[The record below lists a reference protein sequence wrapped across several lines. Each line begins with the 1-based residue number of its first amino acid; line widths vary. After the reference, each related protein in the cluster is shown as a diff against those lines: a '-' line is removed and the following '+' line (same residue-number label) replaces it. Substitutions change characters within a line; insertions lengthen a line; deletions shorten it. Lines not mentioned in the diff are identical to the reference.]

1 MFTNLCYYGVIGKIS
16 KESKFY
22 NIDMKF
28 RIWNGVNFID
38 IDFSNVFDVGF
49 DSYKLSSNQVQKLDK
64 IIEISKT
71 STKKILKNTSFDNLN
86 TFIEDD
92 EFFKTLLD
100 ERNDY
105 FRDF

>member
-1 MFTNLCYYGVIGKIS
+1 MLVLIHIS
-16 KESKFY
+16 YHQIKF
-22 NIDMKF
+22 K
-28 RIWNGVNFID
+28 
-38 IDFSNVFDVGF
+38 
-49 DSYKLSSNQVQKLDK
+49 KLDK